1 MTDSDPKP
9 TPSRAARWA
18 DLGPRLIS
26 GLVMAGGGL
35 VLIWAGGWWFA
46 GLAIVAA
53 GLMVWELA
61 AMLAAPPG
69 RAMPAR
75 GLGLLA
81 GGGLL
86 AALVLA
92 QVWPGQGGG
101 VGYWGWGW
109 GGLLLLLPALASPL
123 VPMRDRLLFVL
134 YSLAVLQAAYGL
146 VSFRADHGVLWLAW
160 LVAVVVVTDIAGYFA
175 GKAFGGPK
183 FWPRIS
189 PKKTWSGTVAGWIG
203 AALVGLAFGQFTT
216 AGPDLP
222 WISAAL
228 ALAAQMGDI
237 AESAIKRRA
246 GVKDSSRLIPG
257 HGGLLDR
264 FDGLLGAA
272 LLMLLV
278 AQVVDVPVVRF

>member
-1 MTDSDPKP
+1 MS
-9 TPSRAARWA
+9 RWA

-35 VLIWAGGWWFA
+35 LLIWAGGWWFG
-46 GLAIVAA
+46 GLAILAA

-61 AMLAAPPG
+61 AMLSPAA
-69 RAMPAR
+69 RAAR
-75 GLGLLA
+75 VLGLMAGACLLGALA
-81 GGGLL
+81 
-86 AALVLA
+86 LA
-92 QVWPGQGGG
+92 QLWPGQGGG

-109 GGLLLLLPALASPL
+109 GGLLLLAPALASVA
-123 VPMRDRLLFVL
+123 VPMRDRLLFAL
-134 YSLAVLQAAYGL
+134 YSFAVLQAAYGL
-146 VSFRADHGVLWLAW
+146 VSFRADHGVLWLGW
-160 LVAVVVVTDIAGYFA
+160 LVALVVVTDIAGYFA
-175 GKAFGGPK
+175 GKALGGPK
-183 FWPRIS
+183 FWPRVS
-189 PKKTWSGTVAGWIG
+189 PKKTWSGTVAGWVG
-203 AALVGLAFGQFTT
+203 AALVGLAFGMFTT

-222 WISAAL
+222 WISAAV
-228 ALAAQMGDI
+228 ALASQMGDI

-278 AQVVDVPVVRF
+278 AQLVDVPVVRV